1 MSLQDYGTKPA
12 EESTLEFSGVYSKF
26 RFLNLSDLN
35 PETLSLGKV
44 VIRRNVTGFRRLWV
58 VAFVLVV
65 LCSVSIAARAA
76 FAGDADIYV
85 AFDSFVWK
93 EFDDDGSRLL
103 KESGTLEGVGF
114 SYQKE
119 FSDHMTLNPKVELF
133 GGNVDYYGSTQSG
146 VPVTTTVNYFG
157 VKLEG
162 DLGRKFRMTKPFFLE
177 PFGGLGLRAWSR
189 DIHDAT
195 VQNGSSALGYME
207 EWITV
212 HARLG
217 LRGGMD
223 ISQSTRFFMEGG
235 VKLPLYNVNTAYL
248 SSKGLGP
255 DVTLHPGLQ
264 SSLFAE
270 AGMRLNHFMGSV
282 FYDGLRFSRS
292 DNVAVSGGV
301 VFQPRSTADI
311 VGLKLGIAF

>member
-1 MSLQDYGTKPA
+1 MKP
-12 EESTLEFSGVYSKF
+12 GRYSWEMVVMT
-26 RFLNLSDLN
+26 R
-35 PETLSLGKV
+35 KV
-44 VIRRNVTGFRRLWV
+44 MGFRRLWV
-58 VAFVLVV
+58 MAFVLVV
-65 LCSVSIAARAA
+65 LCSVNMAARAA
-76 FAGDADIYV
+76 FAGEADIYV

-103 KESGTLEGVGF
+103 KESGTLAGVGF

-119 FSDHMTLNPKVELF
+119 FSNHMILNPKVEFF
-133 GGNVDYYGSTQSG
+133 GGNVDYDGSTQSG

-157 VKLEG
+157 AKLEG
-162 DLGRKFRMTKPFFLE
+162 DLGRKFRMTEPFFLE
-177 PFGGLGLRAWSR
+177 PFGGLGFRAWFR

-195 VQNGSSALGYME
+195 MQDGSTASGYTE
-207 EWITV
+207 EWITL

-223 ISQSTRFFMEGG
+223 ISQSTRFFVEGG

-255 DVTLHPGLQ
+255 DITLHPGLQ
-264 SSLFAE
+264 SSLFVE
-270 AGMRLNHFMGSV
+270 AGMRINHFIGSV

-292 DNVAVSGGV
+292 DNVAVSGGF

-311 VGLKLGIAF
+311 VGLKLGVAF

>member
-1 MSLQDYGTKPA
+1 M
-12 EESTLEFSGVYSKF
+12 
-26 RFLNLSDLN
+26 
-35 PETLSLGKV
+35 V
-44 VIRRNVTGFRRLWV
+44 VIMLKVMGFRRSLWV
-58 VAFVLVV
+58 ISFVLAV
-65 LCSVSIAARAA
+65 LCSVNMTDRAA
-76 FAGDADIYV
+76 FAGEADIYV

-103 KESGTLEGVGF
+103 KESGTLAGVGF

-119 FSDHMTLNPKVELF
+119 FSNHMTLNPKVEFF
-133 GGNVDYYGSTQSG
+133 GGNVDYVGSTQSG
-146 VPVTTTVNYFG
+146 IPATTTVNYFG
-157 VKLEG
+157 AKLEG
-162 DLGRKFRMTKPFFLE
+162 DVGKKFRMTAPYFLE
-177 PFGGLGLRAWSR
+177 PFGGLGFRAWLR

-195 VQNGSSALGYME
+195 VQDGSTALGYTE
-207 EWITV
+207 EWITLN
-212 HARLG
+212 ARLG
-217 LRGGMD
+217 LRGGME
-223 ISQSTRFFMEGG
+223 ISQSTRFFVEGG

-270 AGMRLNHFMGSV
+270 AGMRINHFIGIV

-292 DNVAVSGGV
+292 DNVAISGGF

-311 VGLKLGIAF
+311 VGLKLGVAF